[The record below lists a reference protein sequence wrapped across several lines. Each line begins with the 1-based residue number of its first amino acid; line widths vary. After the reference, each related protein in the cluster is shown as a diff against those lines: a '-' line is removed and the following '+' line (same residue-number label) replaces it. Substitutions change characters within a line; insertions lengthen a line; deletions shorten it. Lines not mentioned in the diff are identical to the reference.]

1 MPGRADGLDRRS
13 LLGLGLAA
21 ALVPSS
27 LVSDR
32 AVAADG
38 EAPLPLE
45 EIAPGIHVF
54 RAPYELLA
62 PANGG
67 AIANMSLVVG
77 DEAALVIDT
86 GNSVIAG
93 RRMLAAARMVTD
105 KPLRYV
111 VNTHMHP
118 DHVLGNA
125 AFSNVGARF
134 VGHRKLPRALSM
146 RAETYTEQLR
156 HVMGE
161 MVAEQSPVIVPDL
174 LVEDRLELDL
184 GNRRLVLEAQP
195 TAHTDND
202 LTLRDTATD
211 TWFLGDLLFM
221 GHVPTLDGSLNGWL
235 ALIDRLVA
243 LTAARVVPGHG
254 PASAPWPAAIGSET
268 AYLAELR
275 AEVRAF
281 VARGGSMAEAGEKL
295 TGGRGNW
302 ALFDDFNARNVIA
315 AYHELEWE

>member
-1 MPGRADGLDRRS
+1 MPGRADEPDRRS
-13 LLGLGLAA
+13 VLALGLAA
-21 ALVPSS
+21 ALAPGIGVE
-27 LVSDR
+27 R
-32 AVAADG
+32 AAATPA
-38 EAPLPLE
+38 EAPLPLDE
-45 EIAPGIHVF
+45 VAPGIHVF

-62 PANGG
+62 PSNAG

-93 RRMLAAARMVTD
+93 RRLLAAVKAVTD
-105 KPLRYV
+105 KPLRYI

-125 AFSNVGARF
+125 AFSGVDARF

-146 RAETYTEQLR
+146 RAETYIEQLR
-156 HVMGE
+156 RTMGDA
-161 MVAEQSPVIVPDL
+161 VAAQSGVIIPDL

-202 LTLRDTATD
+202 LTIRDTATD

-243 LTAARVVPGHG
+243 LKAARVVPGHG
-254 PASAPWPAAIGSET
+254 PASAPWPGAIASET

-281 VARGGSMAEAGEKL
+281 VARGGSMAEAGETL